1 MSAELTKARQQLS
14 QVRTLLRQ
22 GKVLPAVQGVQSALL
37 TLLKGQL
44 IKTERQEFEHL
55 LQEATAYLAND
66 SAVRKIYPLQL
77 AYTPGQEREFNET
90 LKDLIAA
97 LHDLGA
103 EEAQEQLRLHEEQ
116 LRLREERKRALLA
129 QGKAAFEAKE
139 SEKGLQLFAEL
150 GREFPDDPALRGE
163 MGKILLETNHYAP
176 AVEYLKNALDMDP
189 ELLPLYNL
197 IAIALRKL
205 DRFETAE
212 QYFLRASEYMRMEP
226 SLYFNIGRLY
236 VDWQKWDKA
245 VKAAH
250 AALRLKPDFI
260 EAQKLLA
267 YAEEKLRDAAAA
279 RTDGA

>member
-1 MSAELTKARQQLS
+1 MAAELTKARQQLS

-22 GKVLPAVQGVQSALL
+22 DKILPAVQGVHSALL

-55 LQEATAYLAND
+55 LEEAASYLAND
-66 SAVRKIYPLQL
+66 ATVRKIYPLQL
-77 AYTPGQEREFNET
+77 TYAPGQEREFNEK
-90 LKDLIAA
+90 LKELIAS
-97 LHDLGA
+97 LNDMMA
-103 EEAQEQLRLHEEQ
+103 EEAQEQ

-129 QGKAAFEAKE
+129 QGKAQLFEAGE
-139 SEKGLQLFAEL
+139 AEKGLQTFADL
-150 GREFPDDPALRGE
+150 GQEFPDDPILRGE
-163 MGKILLETNHYAP
+163 MGKILLEAGQYAA
-176 AVEYLKNALDMDP
+176 AVEYLQNALEKDP

-205 DRFETAE
+205 DRFDIAE
-212 QYFLRASEYMRMEP
+212 QYYLRASEYMRMDP

-236 VDWQKWDKA
+236 VDWEKWEKA
-245 VKAAH
+245 IKAAQ

-267 YAEEKLRDAAAA
+267 YAEEKLRAEGDAPPDEA
-279 RTDGA
+279 

>member
-22 GKVLPAVQGVQSALL
+22 GKILPAVQGVQAALL
-37 TLLKGQL
+37 ILLKGQL
-44 IKTERQEFEHL
+44 IKTERQEFEQL

-66 SAVRKIYPLQL
+66 AAVRKLYPLQL
-77 AYTPGQEREFNET
+77 DYTPGQEREFNET
-90 LKDLIAA
+90 LKGLRTA
-97 LHDLGA
+97 LHDMVT
-103 EEAQEQLRLHEEQ
+103 EEAQEQLRLREEQ
-116 LRLREERKRALLA
+116 MRLREERKRALLA
-129 QGKAAFEAKE
+129 QGKAEFEAQE
-139 SEKGLQLFAEL
+139 TEKGLQTFADL
-150 GREFPDDPALRGE
+150 GREFPDDPIVRGE
-163 MGKILLETNHYAP
+163 MGKILLEAGQYAP

-205 DRFETAE
+205 DSFETAE

-236 VDWQKWDKA
+236 VDWKKWDKA
-245 VKAAH
+245 VKAAQ

-267 YAEEKLRDAAAA
+267 YAEEKLRDDNTP
-279 RTDGA
+279 R